1 MTRAQQMAV
10 FQVDLVMITYD
21 DDAKDVVVSTHD
33 VYDSMKQSSIFN
45 AVSCDA
51 LNCSRC
57 PQICVL

>member
-1 MTRAQQMAV
+1 MAV